1 MTMKRITLLAVACLV
16 LGADVWGGMNWGFS
30 AGAGLCV
37 LRQKEVQ
44 EVYGSG
50 FPVGAQAWTGWGN
63 WKVSVGFEYLSESGQ
78 AVALNGEADEFPL
91 KLKASSIPI
100 ALYYQVWMKDMFLA
114 FGGGA
119 SYCWYEERWEDLDIV
134 TEGKKWGPLLSF
146 LAGYRLSPRWSVFGN
161 IRYEPMP
168 TGKSS
173 LLVPEV
179 KLGGLKIGAG
189 VMFYL

>member
-1 MTMKRITLLAVACLV
+1 M
-16 LGADVWGGMNWGFS
+16 
-30 AGAGLCV
+30 
-37 LRQKEVQ
+37 
-44 EVYGSG
+44 
-50 FPVGAQAWTGWGN
+50 
-63 WKVSVGFEYLSESGQ
+63 
-78 AVALNGEADEFPL
+78 
-91 KLKASSIPI
+91 
-100 ALYYQVWMKDMFLA
+100 
-114 FGGGA
+114 GGGA
-119 SYCWYEERWEDLDIV
+119 SYCWYEERWEDLDIA

>member
-1 MTMKRITLLAVACLV
+1 MAMKKAILFAVVCLI
-16 LGADVWGGMNWGFS
+16 LGADRLMGVDWGLS
-30 AGAGLCV
+30 AGAGACL

-44 EVYGSG
+44 DIYGSG
-50 FPVGAQAWTGWGN
+50 FPFGVQAWSGSKN
-63 WKVSVGFEYLSESGQ
+63 WRISVGYEYLSESGQ
-78 AVALNGEADEFPL
+78 AVALDGGSEEFPL
-91 KLKASSIPI
+91 KLKAGSIPI
-100 ALYYQVWMKDMFLA
+100 ALYYQVGMKNIFLA
-114 FGGGA
+114 LGGGA
-119 SYCWYEERWEDLDIV
+119 SYAWYEESWEDLDKTV
-134 TEGKKWGPLLSF
+134 KGHKWGPLVSF
-146 LAGYRLSPRWSVFGN
+146 LAGYRFSPSWSIFGD